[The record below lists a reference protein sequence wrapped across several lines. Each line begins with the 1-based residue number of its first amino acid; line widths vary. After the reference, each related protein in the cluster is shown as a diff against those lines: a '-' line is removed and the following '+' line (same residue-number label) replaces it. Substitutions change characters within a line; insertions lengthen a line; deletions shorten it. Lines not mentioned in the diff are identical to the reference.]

1 MRFLL
6 DTNVVSEARKPHG
19 NPQVKRWLASVPG
32 RELFLS
38 VLVLGEVR
46 QGVERIRRRDPLQA
60 AAFDAWLSRLAAE
73 YADRLVPVTAAVAE
87 EWGRMNVPDPLPAV
101 DSLLAATAKVHG
113 MTLVTRNVADVAA
126 TGVALLD
133 PFTRLSP

>member
-6 DTNVVSEARKPHG
+6 DTDVVAEARRPQG
-19 NPQVKRWLASVPG
+19 SPQVKRWLASTPG

-46 QGVERIRRRDPLQA
+46 QGVERIRRRDPLQV
-60 AAFDAWLSRLAAE
+60 AAFDARLSRLAAE
-73 YADRLVPVTAAVAE
+73 YADRLVPVTAAVPE

-113 MTLVTRNVADVAA
+113 MTLVTRNVADAAA

-133 PFTRLSP
+133 PFTPPSS